1 MNKTNKEKM
10 FCPNFLV
17 LVIPFILLGINISD
31 SHGQSISCEYCER
44 QVYMTVCFNQS
55 TFQIDVC
62 KRFFLLLFI
71 VYHFI
76 DFLYFFL
83 GL

>member
-31 SHGQSISCEYCER
+31 SHGHSFSCEYCEL
-44 QVYMTVCFNQS
+44 QVHMADCFNMS
-55 TFQIDVC
+55 TFQVDVC
-62 KRFFLLLFI
+62 KRLFSPLIYDISFHLLFCI
-71 VYHFI
+71 FS
-76 DFLYFFL
+76 
-83 GL
+83 